1 MTMTADDYDQQIM
14 IEHEPIVTKGS
25 AASPLIGK
33 ERFRG
38 FSCSYGPSLNVHW
51 SASKSAGDS
60 ALPMQISE
68 FISALN
74 QRKHYSYENLPYHH
88 YG

>member
-1 MTMTADDYDQQIM
+1 MSQLIMTMTADDYDQQIT

-38 FSCSYGPSLNVHW
+38 FSCSYGPSLNIH
-51 SASKSAGDS
+51 
-60 ALPMQISE
+60 
-68 FISALN
+68 
-74 QRKHYSYENLPYHH
+74 
-88 YG
+88 

>member
-1 MTMTADDYDQQIM
+1 MADFYDDHYSTVLMHVTISASIKMSQLIMTMTADDYDQQIT

-38 FSCSYGPSLNVHW
+38 FSCSYGPSLNVH
-51 SASKSAGDS
+51 
-60 ALPMQISE
+60 
-68 FISALN
+68 
-74 QRKHYSYENLPYHH
+74 
-88 YG
+88 